1 MKTLNEEDKPALD
14 DKAISQIVVDT
25 LVSATKKSDTKN
37 RLEDAL
43 KTTPVSP
50 KKIADALAPSKITGS
65 QSTTTSKSTKGTT
78 GSKPTGSKSIS
89 DNNDSNQLNSNV
101 SETIYNKGKNMN
113 STKLKL
119 MIHEEVKKSYGHLSI
134 KEQRLLEEGIFDS
147 VKNAITGT
155 VSSAA
160 TKVKGK
166 LAKIPGLESLLASVK
181 GKTSIGDLLVTIAT
195 ALGGPKEDAAKAL
208 RNAAVLADKEK
219 AEEAKNAPPSGTA
232 PGAAPGA
239 APPGAPLKEFV
250 SYLFEG
256 TER

>member
-89 DNNDSNQLNSNV
+89 DNNDSNQTNSNV
-101 SETIYNKGKNMN
+101 SETIYNKGKNM
-113 STKLKL
+113 SDQ
-119 MIHEEVKKSYGHLSI
+119 ID
-134 KEQRLLEEGIFDS
+134 EQTTSPVL
-147 VKNAITGT
+147 
-155 VSSAA
+155 SSAGK
-160 TKVKGK
+160 KVESK
-166 LAKIPGLESLLASVK
+166 LEKIPGLEGLLAAVRDKGNAADILLQVAEGLGGDKLKASVALK
-181 GKTSIGDLLVTIAT
+181 T
-195 ALGGPKEDAAKAL
+195 ALNLAL
-208 RNAAVLADKEK
+208 QKEK
-219 AEEAKNAPPSGTA
+219 EPKPDATTPEA
-232 PGAAPGA
+232 
-239 APPGAPLKEFV
+239 LKEFV

>member
-78 GSKPTGSKSIS
+78 GTKPAGSKSIS
-89 DNNDSNQLNSNV
+89 DNNDSIQKESNI
-101 SETIYNKGKNMN
+101 SETIYNKGKNM
-113 STKLKL
+113 SDQIDEQTTSPALSGAGKKVESKL
-119 MIHEEVKKSYGHLSI
+119 E
-134 KEQRLLEEGIFDS
+134 
-147 VKNAITGT
+147 
-155 VSSAA
+155 
-160 TKVKGK
+160 
-166 LAKIPGLESLLASVK
+166 KIPGLEGLLAAVRDKGNAADILLQVAEGLGGDKLKASVAL
-181 GKTSIGDLLVTIAT
+181 KTALNLALQKEKEPKPDAT
-195 ALGGPKEDAAKAL
+195 AP
-208 RNAAVLADKEK
+208 
-219 AEEAKNAPPSGTA
+219 EA
-232 PGAAPGA
+232 
-239 APPGAPLKEFV
+239 LKEFV

>member
-89 DNNDSNQLNSNV
+89 DNNDSNQTNSTV
-101 SETIYNKGKNMN
+101 SESIYNKGKNM
-113 STKLKL
+113 SDQ
-119 MIHEEVKKSYGHLSI
+119 ID
-134 KEQRLLEEGIFDS
+134 EQTTSPAL
-147 VKNAITGT
+147 
-155 VSSAA
+155 SSAGK
-160 TKVKGK
+160 KVESK
-166 LAKIPGLESLLASVK
+166 LEKIPGLEGLLAAVRDKGNAADILLQVAEGLGGDKLKASVALK
-181 GKTSIGDLLVTIAT
+181 T
-195 ALGGPKEDAAKAL
+195 ALNLAL
-208 RNAAVLADKEK
+208 QKEK
-219 AEEAKNAPPSGTA
+219 EPKPDATTPEA
-232 PGAAPGA
+232 
-239 APPGAPLKEFV
+239 LKEFV

>member
-1 MKTLNEEDKPALD
+1 MKTLKEEDKP
-14 DKAISQIVVDT
+14 ST
-25 LVSATKKSDTKN
+25 SDT
-37 RLEDAL
+37 
-43 KTTPVSP
+43 PVD
-50 KKIADALAPSKITGS
+50 KKIMDTVVGGLYSSLQNQDTRRKVQNLLKNPKSTKEELSKALNSPHPPGS
-65 QSTTTSKSTKGTT
+65 QSTTTGQSAKGTT
-78 GSKPTGSKSIS
+78 GTIPTGSKSIS
-89 DNNDSNQLNSNV
+89 DNNDSNQTNSNV

-219 AEEAKNAPPSGTA
+219 AVEAKNAPP

>member
-89 DNNDSNQLNSNV
+89 DNNDSNQTNSNV
-101 SETIYNKGKNMN
+101 SETIYNKGKNM
-113 STKLKL
+113 SDQ
-119 MIHEEVKKSYGHLSI
+119 ID
-134 KEQRLLEEGIFDS
+134 EQTTSPAL
-147 VKNAITGT
+147 
-155 VSSAA
+155 SSAGK
-160 TKVKGK
+160 KVESK
-166 LAKIPGLESLLASVK
+166 LEKIPGLEGLLAAVRDKGNAADILLQVAEGLGGDKLKASVALK
-181 GKTSIGDLLVTIAT
+181 T
-195 ALGGPKEDAAKAL
+195 ALNLAL
-208 RNAAVLADKEK
+208 QKEK
-219 AEEAKNAPPSGTA
+219 EPKPDATTPEA
-232 PGAAPGA
+232 
-239 APPGAPLKEFV
+239 LKEFV

>member
-50 KKIADALAPSKITGS
+50 KKIADALVPSKITGS

-89 DNNDSNQLNSNV
+89 DNNDSIQKESNV
-101 SETIYNKGKNMN
+101 SETIYNKGKNM
-113 STKLKL
+113 SDQ
-119 MIHEEVKKSYGHLSI
+119 ID
-134 KEQRLLEEGIFDS
+134 EQTTSPAL
-147 VKNAITGT
+147 
-155 VSSAA
+155 SSAGK
-160 TKVKGK
+160 KVESK
-166 LAKIPGLESLLASVK
+166 LEKIPGLEGLLAAVRDKGNAADILLQVAEGLGGDKLKASVALK
-181 GKTSIGDLLVTIAT
+181 T
-195 ALGGPKEDAAKAL
+195 ALNLAL
-208 RNAAVLADKEK
+208 QKEK
-219 AEEAKNAPPSGTA
+219 EPKPDATTPEA
-232 PGAAPGA
+232 
-239 APPGAPLKEFV
+239 LKEFV

>member
-65 QSTTTSKSTKGTT
+65 QSTTTSKSTKGPT

-89 DNNDSNQLNSNV
+89 DNNDSIQIESNV
-101 SETIYNKGKNMN
+101 SETIYNKGKNM
-113 STKLKL
+113 SDQ
-119 MIHEEVKKSYGHLSI
+119 ID
-134 KEQRLLEEGIFDS
+134 EQTTSPAL
-147 VKNAITGT
+147 
-155 VSSAA
+155 SSAGK
-160 TKVKGK
+160 KVESK
-166 LAKIPGLESLLASVK
+166 LEKIPGLEGLLAAVRDKGNAADILLQVAEGLGGDKLKASVALK
-181 GKTSIGDLLVTIAT
+181 T
-195 ALGGPKEDAAKAL
+195 ALNLAL
-208 RNAAVLADKEK
+208 QKEK
-219 AEEAKNAPPSGTA
+219 EPKPDATTPEA
-232 PGAAPGA
+232 
-239 APPGAPLKEFV
+239 LKEFV

>member
-65 QSTTTSKSTKGTT
+65 GSTTTSKSTKGTT

-89 DNNDSNQLNSNV
+89 DNNDSNQINSNI
-101 SETIYNKGKNMN
+101 SETIYNKGKNM
-113 STKLKL
+113 SDQ
-119 MIHEEVKKSYGHLSI
+119 ID
-134 KEQRLLEEGIFDS
+134 EQTTSPAL
-147 VKNAITGT
+147 
-155 VSSAA
+155 SSAGK
-160 TKVKGK
+160 KVESK
-166 LAKIPGLESLLASVK
+166 LEKIPGLEGLLAAVRDKGNAADILLQVAEGLGGDKLKASVALK
-181 GKTSIGDLLVTIAT
+181 T
-195 ALGGPKEDAAKAL
+195 ALNLAL
-208 RNAAVLADKEK
+208 QKEK
-219 AEEAKNAPPSGTA
+219 EPKPDATTPEA
-232 PGAAPGA
+232 
-239 APPGAPLKEFV
+239 LKEFV

>member
-1 MKTLNEEDKPALD
+1 MKTLNEEDKPALN

-89 DNNDSNQLNSNV
+89 DNNDSNQTNSNV
-101 SETIYNKGKNMN
+101 SETIYNKGKNMR
-113 STKLKL
+113 
-119 MIHEEVKKSYGHLSI
+119 KKI
-134 KEQRLLEEGIFDS
+134 NENEQAPTMSS
-147 VKNAITGT
+147 VGQN
-155 VSSAA
+155 V
-160 TKVKGK
+160 
-166 LAKIPGLESLLASVK
+166 
-181 GKTSIGDLLVTIAT
+181 
-195 ALGGPKEDAAKAL
+195 AKAL
-208 RNAAVLADKEK
+208 DKTPGLDAKLDKIKDKTNAIKSILDYSDRFDVPNVAISALLTA
-219 AEEAKNAPPSGTA
+219 AAAEAKKKETKAPA
-232 PGAAPGA
+232 PAP
-239 APPGAPLKEFV
+239 APAPVSEFV

>member
-65 QSTTTSKSTKGTT
+65 GSTTTSKSTKGTT

-89 DNNDSNQLNSNV
+89 DNNDSIQKESNV
-101 SETIYNKGKNMN
+101 SETIYNKGKNM
-113 STKLKL
+113 SDQ
-119 MIHEEVKKSYGHLSI
+119 ID
-134 KEQRLLEEGIFDS
+134 EQTTSPAL
-147 VKNAITGT
+147 
-155 VSSAA
+155 SSAGK
-160 TKVKGK
+160 KVESK
-166 LAKIPGLESLLASVK
+166 LEKIPGLEGLLAAVRDKGNAADILLQVAEGLGGDKLKASVALK
-181 GKTSIGDLLVTIAT
+181 T
-195 ALGGPKEDAAKAL
+195 ALNLAL
-208 RNAAVLADKEK
+208 QKEK
-219 AEEAKNAPPSGTA
+219 EPKPDATTPEA
-232 PGAAPGA
+232 
-239 APPGAPLKEFV
+239 LKEFV